1 MLDDANIL
9 LLAEFNQKTNT
20 ILMFFQLGLEV

>member
-9 LLAEFNQKTNT
+9 LLAEFNKKTNT
-20 ILMFFQLGLEV
+20 TLMFFQLGREV